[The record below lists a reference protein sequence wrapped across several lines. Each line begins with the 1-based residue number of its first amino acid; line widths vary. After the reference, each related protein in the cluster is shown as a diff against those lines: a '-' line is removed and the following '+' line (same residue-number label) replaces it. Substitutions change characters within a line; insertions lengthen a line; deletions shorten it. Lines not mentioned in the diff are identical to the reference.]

1 MINDTGK
8 IPDTTAG
15 QRAYLKRFYNW
26 AVKLPELDMRA
37 CVMFCQQV
45 QAAWVQGQKD
55 AAEAAKISGQQATGI
70 VLDEAEHQGE
80 PKLILPGLGGDPA
93 GGSFIKHQDAPGGMS
108 YGDLD
113 SLMDTGA
120 KRDKPN

>member
-1 MINDTGK
+1 MIPPDGK

-15 QRAYLKRFYNW
+15 QRKYLKRFYNW
-26 AVKLPELDMRA
+26 AIKLPEMDMRA

-55 AAEAAKISGQQATGI
+55 ALEAAKAPKPAP
-70 VLDEAEHQGE
+70 LDESPHQGE
-80 PKLILPGLGGDPA
+80 PKLILPGLGGDP
-93 GGSFIKHQDAPGGMS
+93 GRGSFIKHQEAPGGLS

-113 SLMDTGA
+113 SLMPTGG
-120 KRDKPN
+120 KPRDPSN